1 MTYQKPDTRPQ
12 NPRFSS
18 GPCAKPPTWSVTT
31 LIDAPLG
38 RSHRA
43 TVGKDKLKAAIETTR
58 EVLGIPADY
67 KIGIV
72 PASDTGAVE
81 MAMWSMLGARGVTML
96 SWESFGAG
104 WVTDVIKQ
112 LKLDVTQKH
121 AEYGQLPD
129 LSSINFSDDVVFT
142 WNGTTSGVR
151 VPNGD
156 FIPTDREGL
165 TICDATSAAFAQ
177 NLDWN
182 KLDVTTF
189 SWQKVLGGEAAHGM
203 LILSPRAVARLES
216 YTPPWPLPKIFR
228 LTKAN
233 KLIDSIFTGATIN
246 TPSMLCVEDYLFAL
260 DWAKS
265 IGGQKGLQARADA
278 NLAAIEDFADL
289 TPWLEFLAEDPK
301 TRSNTSVC
309 LKFVDDRI
317 KDGASFAK
325 SVAKRLEDLGVAFD
339 IGAYRDAPAGLRIWC
354 GGTVETSDITALM
367 PWIDWAFNTE
377 IN

>member
-156 FIPTDREGL
+156 FIPT
-165 TICDATSAAFAQ
+165 F
-177 NLDWN
+177 
-182 KLDVTTF
+182 K
-189 SWQKVLGGEAAHGM
+189 
-203 LILSPRAVARLES
+203 
-216 YTPPWPLPKIFR
+216 PLLR
-228 LTKAN
+228 
-233 KLIDSIFTGATIN
+233 
-246 TPSMLCVEDYLFAL
+246 
-260 DWAKS
+260 
-265 IGGQKGLQARADA
+265 QKG
-278 NLAAIEDFADL
+278 
-289 TPWLEFLAEDPK
+289 
-301 TRSNTSVC
+301 
-309 LKFVDDRI
+309 
-317 KDGASFAK
+317 
-325 SVAKRLEDLGVAFD
+325 
-339 IGAYRDAPAGLRIWC
+339 
-354 GGTVETSDITALM
+354 
-367 PWIDWAFNTE
+367 
-377 IN
+377 